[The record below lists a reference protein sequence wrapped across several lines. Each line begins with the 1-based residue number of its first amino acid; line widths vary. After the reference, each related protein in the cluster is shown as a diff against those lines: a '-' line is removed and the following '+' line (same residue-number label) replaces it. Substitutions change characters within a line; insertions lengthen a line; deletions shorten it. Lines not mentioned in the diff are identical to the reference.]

1 MYIYVC
7 IYIYISTWIY
17 ENIAPERLPYVSFPC
32 EIFLFIYFFFL
43 HFSFDP
49 KSISRNHT
57 LEDIYKIKIVF
68 NPPSLPGCFANLA
81 PLSLSPGRLLTA
93 QRFGFDFGARSE
105 LRTKSFDLAFCLA
118 SLSKVFLRTSLS
130 LVREEV
136 LREQFLPR
144 LICFLL

>member
-1 MYIYVC
+1 MLV
-7 IYIYISTWIY
+7 
-17 ENIAPERLPYVSFPC
+17 
-32 EIFLFIYFFFL
+32 FLVRFFCLFTDFFFFFL

-49 KSISRNHT
+49 KSISRKHT
-57 LEDIYKIKIVF
+57 LADIYKIKIVF
-68 NPPSLPGCFANLA
+68 YPPPPLPPSLPPSLPGCFANLA
-81 PLSLSPGRLLTA
+81 PLSLSLSPGHLLTA